1 MDGVKRKQE
10 NAYSSDR
17 EYRVL
22 RWALRSITLATITEV
37 RIKAIILYSG
47 WRTLSFGTISMTLFC
62 RNISRLSEK
71 EGNHI
76 QQVFQRE
83 QRCLAMKLVVRLE
96 RILDESLAKF
106 VKVHVN
112 A

>member
-1 MDGVKRKQE
+1 V
-10 NAYSSDR
+10 
-17 EYRVL
+17 
-22 RWALRSITLATITEV
+22 
-37 RIKAIILYSG
+37 
-47 WRTLSFGTISMTLFC
+47 SFGTISMTLFC
-62 RNISRLSEK
+62 TNVSGLFEK
-71 EGNHI
+71 EGVHI

-83 QRCLAMKLVVRLE
+83 QRYLAMKLVVRLE